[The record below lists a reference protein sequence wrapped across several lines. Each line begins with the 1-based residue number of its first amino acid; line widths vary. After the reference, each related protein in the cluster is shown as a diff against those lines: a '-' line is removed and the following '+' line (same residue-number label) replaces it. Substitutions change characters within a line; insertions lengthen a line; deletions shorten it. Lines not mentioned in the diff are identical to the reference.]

1 MPYDDQFEGQLNEEL
16 NHLTEK
22 QAGVL
27 AVGLSASFVVGWKQE
42 SGGTITP
49 KQKKTIEKLAAT
61 TTGYMAEFN
70 SAIGKQVIDRIL
82 ELQAEGVL
90 NKNIAKEIR
99 PFISDVFGPDGKVV
113 IDNVG
118 KKRSIIKVGK
128 DGRLRKVE
136 NTITR
141 KYTTNPQAYA
151 DMLARTTTHNAL
163 ENGRAEARQ
172 AKGIKRWRFSG
183 PADERS
189 RPWHVAVV
197 GNIYEYGTD
206 QSDYARELL
215 SEPNCRHRSIDYF
228 DDPNLDTPESHYE
241 DLKNDAG
248 LKFEEGEWAL
258 PEVEL

>member
-1 MPYDDQFEGQLNEEL
+1 MPDIKKDIDKAVDK
-16 NHLTEK
+16 LTKEQSEDLTK
-22 QAGVL
+22 Y
-27 AVGLSASFVVGWKQE
+27 LSASFVAGWDAE
-42 SGGTITP
+42 DGGKLTTV
-49 KQKKTIEKLAAT
+49 QKNAIAKLAAMNV
-61 TTGYMAEFN
+61 GYISEFN
-70 SAIGKQVIDRIL
+70 GVLGKQIAGRMS
-82 ELQAEGVL
+82 ELMAEGVL
-90 NKNIAKEIR
+90 QKDIAKELI
-99 PFISDVFGPDGKVV
+99 PYVDEVFGPDGKVV

-136 NTITR
+136 KTITR

-151 DMLARTTTHNAL
+151 DMLARTSTHNAL

-183 PADERS
+183 PTDERS
-189 RPWHVAVV
+189 RPWHAAVV

-228 DDPNLDTPESHYE
+228 DDPDLDTPKSHYE
-241 DLKNDAG
+241 DLKKDAG
-248 LKFEEGEWAL
+248 LKFENGEWTL
-258 PEVEL
+258 PEVTI

>member
-1 MPYDDQFEGQLNEEL
+1 MPDIKKDIDKSIKKLTRAQADEL
-16 NHLTEK
+16 TK
-22 QAGVL
+22 Y
-27 AVGLSASFVVGWKQE
+27 LSASFVAGWEAEGGGKFTTVQKNAIAKLSATNVGYI
-42 SGGTITP
+42 S
-49 KQKKTIEKLAAT
+49 
-61 TTGYMAEFN
+61 EFN
-70 SAIGKQVIDRIL
+70 VVLGKQIAGRMS
-82 ELQAEGVL
+82 ELMAEGVL
-90 NKNIAKEIR
+90 QKDIAKELI
-99 PFISDVFGPDGKVV
+99 PYVDEVFGPDGKVV

-136 NTITR
+136 KTITR

-215 SEPNCRHRSIDYF
+215 GEVNCRHRSIDYL
-228 DDPNLDTPESHYE
+228 DDPDLDTPESHYKN
-241 DLKNDAG
+241 LKDDAG
-248 LKFEEGEWAL
+248 LKFENGEWTL